1 MMIIT
6 DGLEYITATSS
17 KLVASAP
24 GYKIRVLGFLH
35 TVANSGY
42 LQCTD
47 TQNDNNCYKFSLHS
61 SRCSKLLTPT
71 LLLQILLKFQK

>member
-6 DGLEYITATSS
+6 DGLENITETSS

-24 GYKIRVLGFLH
+24 GYKIRVLRFLH

-42 LQCTD
+42 LQHID
-47 TQNDNNCYKFSLHS
+47 TQNDNIIKSFHDKYILPDIS
-61 SRCSKLLTPT
+61 SY
-71 LLLQILLKFQK
+71 

>member
-1 MMIIT
+1 MMIIK
-6 DGLEYITATSS
+6 DGLEDMTATSS

-35 TVANSGY
+35 TDANSGF

-47 TQNDNNCYKFSLHS
+47 IQNDNNY
-61 SRCSKLLTPT
+61 
-71 LLLQILLKFQK
+71 

>member
-6 DGLEYITATSS
+6 GGLEDITATSS

-42 LQCTD
+42 LQSTE
-47 TQNDNNCYKFSLHS
+47 TQN
-61 SRCSKLLTPT
+61 
-71 LLLQILLKFQK
+71 

>member
-1 MMIIT
+1 MMIMT
-6 DGLEYITATSS
+6 DGLADITATSS

-24 GYKIRVLGFLH
+24 GYKIRVLGLLH

-47 TQNDNNCYKFSLHS
+47 TQNENNY
-61 SRCSKLLTPT
+61 
-71 LLLQILLKFQK
+71 

>member
-1 MMIIT
+1 MIIIIG
-6 DGLEYITATSS
+6 GLEDPKVTSS

-42 LQCTD
+42 L
-47 TQNDNNCYKFSLHS
+47 
-61 SRCSKLLTPT
+61 
-71 LLLQILLKFQK
+71 